1 MLRQKAIGEFFSE
14 EMLEIHTTDKGAVN
28 NLAAWAQSGG
38 HQLVKHEEEN
48 NLLKFWIKKD
58 NFLYVNIPLCVYWNK
73 IKEALYMGETK
84 KTTIVLLSG
93 DYDKAMAAYI
103 IANGAAAY
111 DHEVTIF
118 HTFWG
123 LNALRK
129 EEKVPVQ
136 KGFMEKMFAKMMPRG
151 ANKMGLSKMNFAGF
165 GPKMIKRI
173 MKKHNAMPLPEL
185 IEMAKEQDV
194 KLIACT
200 MTMDLLGLQ
209 KEELLE
215 DIEYAGVAAY
225 LGEAEDGN
233 VNLFI

>member
-1 MLRQKAIGEFFSE
+1 MTE
-14 EMLEIHTTDKGAVN
+14 
-28 NLAAWAQSGG
+28 
-38 HQLVKHEEEN
+38 VKR
-48 NLLKFWIKKD
+48 
-58 NFLYVNIPLCVYWNK
+58 
-73 IKEALYMGETK
+73 
-84 KTTIVLLSG
+84 TTIILFSG

-129 EEKVPVQ
+129 DEPLALK
-136 KGFMEKMFAKMMPRG
+136 KGFLEKMFGKMMPRG
-151 ANKMGLSKMNFAGF
+151 ADKMGLSNMNFAGI
-165 GPKMIKRI
+165 GPKMIKHV
-173 MKKHNAMPLPEL
+173 MKKHNVMTLPSL
-185 IEMAKEQDV
+185 IEMAQEQDV

-209 KEELLE
+209 EQELLD

-225 LGEAEDGN
+225 LADAEDGN

>member
-1 MLRQKAIGEFFSE
+1 MTEK
-14 EMLEIHTTDKGAVN
+14 
-28 NLAAWAQSGG
+28 
-38 HQLVKHEEEN
+38 
-48 NLLKFWIKKD
+48 
-58 NFLYVNIPLCVYWNK
+58 
-73 IKEALYMGETK
+73 K

-129 EEKVPVQ
+129 DESISVE
-136 KGFMEKMFAKMMPRG
+136 KGFLEKMFAKMMPRG
-151 ANKMGLSKMNFAGF
+151 ADKMGLSKMNFAGF
-165 GPKMIKRI
+165 GPKLIKKV
-173 MKKHNAMPLPEL
+173 MKKHNALPLPQL
-185 IEMAKEQDV
+185 IEMAQEQDI

-209 KEELLE
+209 QEELL
-215 DIEYAGVAAY
+215 DNIEYAGVAAY
-225 LGEAEDGN
+225 LAEAEDGN

>member
-1 MLRQKAIGEFFSE
+1 MSE
-14 EMLEIHTTDKGAVN
+14 K
-28 NLAAWAQSGG
+28 
-38 HQLVKHEEEN
+38 
-48 NLLKFWIKKD
+48 
-58 NFLYVNIPLCVYWNK
+58 
-73 IKEALYMGETK
+73 K
-84 KTTIVLLSG
+84 KTTIVLFSG

-129 EEKVPVQ
+129 ENQVPV
-136 KGFMEKMFAKMMPRG
+136 KKNFMEKMFGKMMPRG
-151 ANKMGLSKMNFAGF
+151 ADKMGLSKMNYLGM
-165 GPKMIKRI
+165 GPKMIKQV
-173 MKKHNAMPLPEL
+173 MKKHNAMPLPDL
-185 IEMAKEQDV
+185 IQMAQEQDV
-194 KLIACT
+194 KLVACT

-215 DIEYAGVAAY
+215 EIELAGVAAY
-225 LGEAEDGN
+225 LGDAADGN